1 MIQAIVF
8 FPLIGALVA
17 GLLGRV
23 IGHRTSEFLTTGLL
37 IVAAILS
44 WFVFLPYVFNG
55 GEAMGETKVHVL
67 DWVHS
72 GPLVLDWILRVD
84 TLTAIMLVVV
94 TTVSSVVHVYS
105 IGYMADD
112 PHRAR
117 FFAYLSLFTFAMLM
131 LVTADNF
138 LQMFFGWEGVGL
150 ASYLL
155 IGFWYTRPS
164 ANAAAIKAFVVNRVG
179 DFGFALGIF
188 GAFMVLGHLGFD
200 DAFAAVSGTAGKT
213 IHFLSWDWD
222 AMTVV
227 CLLLFMGAM
236 GKSAQFLLHTWLPDA
251 MEGPTPVSA
260 LIHAATMVTAG
271 VFMVA
276 RLSPR
281 FEASPTAMSVVFVIG
296 AITAFFAATVGLVQ
310 NDIKRVIA
318 YSTCSQLGYM
328 FVGLGAGVYSVGIFH
343 LFTHAFFK
351 ALLFLGAG
359 SVIHAMHH
367 EQDMRNMG
375 GLRRKIPITYWM
387 MLIGTFALTGVGIPF
402 TPLGF
407 AGFFSKD
414 AIIEAAYSVG
424 GNLGTFG
431 LWSLVIAAG
440 FTSFY
445 SWRLIHLTFHGEPHH
460 DAPAAHDDHAAHDE
474 HGHDAHHAFDH
485 AHESP
490 NVMLVPLYILA
501 AGAVLAGTVF
511 AAYFFTNPEL
521 VQHFFGNAVAV
532 VAERYENAHHVPVM
546 ASLAATIAMLIGF
559 GIAWYMYMVD
569 RTAPA
574 RLAASNRGLYLFLLN
589 KWYFDE
595 LYDRIFV
602 RPAFWIGNA
611 LWKGFDD
618 WLVDQTLVEGLGAR
632 VKDVTNRVVRLQSGY
647 LYTYAFVMLIGIA
660 LLLTWA
666 IVTGGL
672 LG

>member
-1 MIQAIVF
+1 
-8 FPLIGALVA
+8 
-17 GLLGRV
+17 
-23 IGHRTSEFLTTGLL
+23 
-37 IVAAILS
+37 
-44 WFVFLPYVFNG
+44 
-55 GEAMGETKVHVL
+55 
-67 DWVHS
+67 
-72 GPLVLDWILRVD
+72 
-84 TLTAIMLVVV
+84 
-94 TTVSSVVHVYS
+94 
-105 IGYMADD
+105 
-112 PHRAR
+112 
-117 FFAYLSLFTFAMLM
+117 
-131 LVTADNF
+131 
-138 LQMFFGWEGVGL
+138 
-150 ASYLL
+150 
-155 IGFWYTRPS
+155 
-164 ANAAAIKAFVVNRVG
+164 
-179 DFGFALGIF
+179 
-188 GAFMVLGHLGFD
+188 
-200 DAFAAVSGTAGKT
+200 
-213 IHFLSWDWD
+213 
-222 AMTVV
+222 
-227 CLLLFMGAM
+227 
-236 GKSAQFLLHTWLPDA
+236 
-251 MEGPTPVSA
+251 
-260 LIHAATMVTAG
+260 
-271 VFMVA
+271 
-276 RLSPR
+276 
-281 FEASPTAMSVVFVIG
+281 
-296 AITAFFAATVGLVQ
+296 
-310 NDIKRVIA
+310 
-318 YSTCSQLGYM
+318 
-328 FVGLGAGVYSVGIFH
+328 
-343 LFTHAFFK
+343 
-351 ALLFLGAG
+351 
-359 SVIHAMHH
+359 
-367 EQDMRNMG
+367 MG

-431 LWSLVIAAG
+431 FWSLVIAAG

-490 NVMLVPLYILA
+490 TVMLVPLYILA
-501 AGAVLAGTVF
+501 AGAVLSGTVF
-511 AAYFFTNPEL
+511 TGYFFANPEL
-521 VQHFFGNAVAV
+521 VQHFFNGAVAV
-532 VAERYENAHHVPVM
+532 VTERYEAAHHVPVL

-574 RLAASNRGLYLFLLN
+574 RLAASNRGLYQFLLH

-666 IVTGGL
+666 IVAGGL